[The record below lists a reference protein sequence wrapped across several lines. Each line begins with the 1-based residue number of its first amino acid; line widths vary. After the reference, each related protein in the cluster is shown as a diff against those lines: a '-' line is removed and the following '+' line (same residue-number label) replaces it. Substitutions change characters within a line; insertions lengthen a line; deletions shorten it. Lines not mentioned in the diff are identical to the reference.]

1 MSFFAP
7 DASNV
12 PSLSPSELIYGKKRM
27 IAAKLPHCGKIGA
40 LSRRKI
46 QKDLA
51 ERGIATVV
59 AEGGGEGW

>member
-1 MSFFAP
+1 
-7 DASNV
+7 
-12 PSLSPSELIYGKKRM
+12 M
-27 IAAKLPHCGKIGA
+27 IAAKLPHWGKIGA

-59 AEGGGEGW
+59 AEGGGEGWWVGERW